1 MDNNKSMHRVL
12 IALFLFV
19 LSQSIMLLILNSIP
33 IGGEWA
39 TVGREWIE
47 NIIGL
52 N

>member
-1 MDNNKSMHRVL
+1 MGKNNLKHSVL
-12 IALFLFV
+12 KALFLFV
-19 LSQSIMLLILNSIP
+19 LSQSIMLFSLNSIP

>member
-1 MDNNKSMHRVL
+1 MDNYKSMHRVL
-12 IALFLFV
+12 KALCLFTI
-19 LSQSIMLLILNSIP
+19 SQSIMLLILNSID

>member
-1 MDNNKSMHRVL
+1 MGENNLKHRVL
-12 IALFLFV
+12 KALCLFV

>member
-1 MDNNKSMHRVL
+1 MGKNNLKHSVL
-12 IALFLFV
+12 KALFV
-19 LSQSIMLLILNSIP
+19 LSQSIMLLILISIP

>member
-1 MDNNKSMHRVL
+1 MDKNNLKHREL
-12 IALFLFV
+12 KALFLFV
-19 LSQSIMLLILNSIP
+19 LSQSIMLFSP

-47 NIIGL
+47 NIIDL

>member
-1 MDNNKSMHRVL
+1 MGENNLKHRVL
-12 IALFLFV
+12 KALCLFV

-39 TVGREWIE
+39 IVGREWIE